1 MAIGS
6 IGSTTVS
13 TNTNNGTNNGTD
25 SNTAPDVTL
34 EADRPAIADK
44 QLVRGST
51 KGNVV
56 DVYL

>member
-13 TNTNNGTNNGTD
+13 TNTNTNTNNSSG
-25 SNTAPDVTL
+25 TAPDVPL
-34 EADRPAIADK
+34 EADNPAIANQQPVK
-44 QLVRGST
+44 GST
-51 KGNVV
+51 KGSVV

>member
-13 TNTNNGTNNGTD
+13 TNTNTNPG
-25 SNTAPDVTL
+25 TAPDVPL
-34 EADRPAIADK
+34 EADQPAIANK
-44 QLVRGST
+44 QPVKGST